1 MVAGGGG
8 GEEDVVVAAFRSLD
22 LGNLVAE
29 RIGFWLAWV
38 SISVRMK
45 SNVER
50 NKT

>member
-29 RIGFWLAWV
+29 RIGFWG
-38 SISVRMK
+38 
-45 SNVER
+45 ER
-50 NKT
+50 KIGVWRGR